1 MDWATSPAS
10 TVRISNIT
18 ETEPLISCVMPTYG
32 RPDFVHESI
41 AMFLAQDYPNKELII
56 LNDCP
61 EQKFECELP
70 GIRVINAERR
80 YANLGEKRDA
90 AIELAQGEL
99 IAVWDD
105 DDVYLPWRLS
115 LSLNEM
121 RRLGTE
127 FYRPKTF
134 WAYWGNEPL
143 HVNETVPGWVNHAF
157 VMFTKTLWREVGGY
171 PPRTLNEDSD
181 FFDRIHRHLNESFI
195 AHPIAREDR
204 LFVLRGKSR
213 YAHISISGGENP
225 LDLTPGQYSLE
236 PKPIADESLKQH
248 VEELIRLHQAKKPKG
263 TDVQPL
269 LSICI
274 ALKNRSRLSVG
285 EETLELFPQC
295 VRSLAH
301 AAEQMADTGEIE
313 LVVADFQSDDWPLQE
328 WLEVE
333 AAPLKV
339 RVVSLDDRF
348 SRGKGLNAA
357 VEAASSD
364 HIFLCDADMLVKPE
378 GIQRAIDII
387 DSGKAWFPTYQC
399 LGRDGHP
406 EFWQDFSHGMSAFHR
421 ELFQKAGPVPEFES
435 WGGEDDL
442 FHESLARFAPIIRE
456 RSPFLEH
463 QWHPESSRHENYA
476 NPRQSDYQEH
486 VARSKSASSRGES
499 PCRRFYACH
508 PDWEG
513 EIHLFANLRMARPG
527 VDIGSYEL
535 TPETLTLNWDRWN
548 PETLHWDNQA
558 CSYLSPDK
566 EFALVEIFDT
576 ESEESV
582 SREVAAPLVA
592 VVGLHSSGS
601 SCVARVLDRLGL
613 YFGDDG
619 IGSYVNDQEDQGG
632 CESAQLV
639 SLLERF
645 LPFPSTKSPQ
655 NSREL
660 DEKLHVFMNRLRA
673 KAATHKKMP
682 AMTSPLLCQAA
693 DSLLQLPMRHLRLIH
708 VERPLDDSIRSL
720 QAREVAC
727 FDAEWIE
734 DHQRWLYQ
742 GKCDLLKRVG
752 EVLTI
757 PYYSL
762 LNSPDKEIRRIAEFL
777 KIHPSNEQ
785 LLAAAAVA
793 NPSMRSV

>member
-32 RPDFVHESI
+32 RPDFVEESI
-41 AMFLAQDYPNKELII
+41 AMFLSQDYPNKELII

-70 GIRVINAERR
+70 GIRVINAEKR
-80 YANLGEKRDA
+80 YSNLGEKRDE
-90 AIELAQGEL
+90 AIELAEGEL

-115 LSLNEM
+115 LSLKEM
-121 RRLGTE
+121 RRLGTD

-157 VMFTKTLWREVGGY
+157 VMFTKILWREVGGY

-181 FFDRIHRHLNESFI
+181 FFDRIHQHLNESFI

-225 LDLTPGQYSLE
+225 LDLTPGKYRLE
-236 PKPIADESLKQH
+236 PKAIADEALKQH
-248 VEELIRLHQAKKPKG
+248 VEELIRLHQAKKYKG
-263 TDVQPL
+263 IETQPL

-274 ALKNRSRLSVG
+274 AIKNRSRLPVG
-285 EETLELFPQC
+285 DETLELFPQC
-295 VRSLAH
+295 VRALAR
-301 AAEQMADTGEIE
+301 AAEQMADKGEIE

-328 WLEVE
+328 WLESE

-339 RVVSLDDRF
+339 RVVPLGDRF

-364 HIFLCDADMLVKPE
+364 RIFLCDADMLLKPE
-378 GIQRAIDII
+378 GIQRSIDII

-399 LGRDGHP
+399 LSREGHP

-442 FHESLARFAPIIRE
+442 FHESLARFVPIIRE
-456 RSPFLEH
+456 RSPYLEH
-463 QWHPESSRHENYA
+463 QWHPEASRHENYA
-476 NPRQSDYQEH
+476 KPRQSDYQEH
-486 VARSKSASSRGES
+486 VARSKPKSSGGES
-499 PCRRFYACH
+499 PWRRFYACH

-513 EIHLFANLRMARPG
+513 EIHLFANQRMARPG
-527 VDIGSYEL
+527 VDFGSYEL

-548 PETLHWDNQA
+548 PETLHWDSQA
-558 CSYLSPDK
+558 CSYLSPEK
-566 EFALVEIFDT
+566 EFALVEIFDAK
-576 ESEESV
+576 SETLDSP
-582 SREVAAPLVA
+582 EVAAPLVA
-592 VVGLHSSGS
+592 VIGLHSSGTG
-601 SCVARVLDRLGL
+601 CVATVLDRLGL
-613 YFGDDG
+613 YFGDDCVG
-619 IGSYVNDQEDQGG
+619 FYGKDHEGHSGF
-632 CESAQLV
+632 ESARLT
-639 SLLERF
+639 SILERF
-645 LPFPSTKSPQ
+645 LPFPSIIAPQ
-655 NSREL
+655 TTRGL
-660 DEKLHVFMNRLRA
+660 DEQLHVFINSLRA

-682 AMTSPLLCQAA
+682 AMKCPLLCQAT
-693 DSLLQLPMRHLRLIH
+693 DSLLQFPTRHMRWIH
-708 VERPLDDSIRSL
+708 VDRPLEDSIRSL
-720 QAREVAC
+720 QAREVAR
-727 FDAEWIE
+727 FDAELIG

-742 GKCDLLKRVG
+742 GKCDLLKRAK
-752 EVLTI
+752 EVLTV

-762 LNSPDKEIRRIAEFL
+762 LDSPKKEIRRITEFL
-777 KIHPSNEQ
+777 KIDPSNEQ
-785 LLAAAAVA
+785 LLAAAAVV

>member
-1 MDWATSPAS
+1 MEWATSPAAP
-10 TVRISNIT
+10 VRISNIT
-18 ETEPLISCVMPTYG
+18 DEEPLISCVMPTYG
-32 RPDFVHESI
+32 RPDFVEESI
-41 AMFLAQDYPNKELII
+41 AMFLSQDYPNKELII

-61 EQKFECELP
+61 KQKFECELP
-70 GIRVINAERR
+70 GVRVINAERR

-90 AIELAQGEL
+90 AIELAKGEL

-115 LSLNEM
+115 LSLKEM
-121 RRLGTE
+121 RRLGTA

-157 VMFTKTLWREVGGY
+157 VMFAKTLWREVGGY

-181 FFDRIHRHLNESFI
+181 FFDRIHQHLSESFI

-225 LDLTPGQYSLE
+225 LDLTPGKYCLE
-236 PKPIADESLKQH
+236 PKPIADEPLRLH
-248 VEELIRLHQAKKPKG
+248 VEELIRLHQSKEIKG
-263 TDVQPL
+263 TDAQPL

-274 ALKNRSRLSVG
+274 AIKNRSRLPVG
-285 EETLELFPQC
+285 NETLELFPQC
-295 VRSLAH
+295 VRALGC
-301 AAEQMADTGEIE
+301 AAEQLADKGEIE

-339 RVVSLDDRF
+339 RVVPLGDRF
-348 SRGKGLNAA
+348 SRGKGLNVA
-357 VEAASSD
+357 VEAAASD
-364 HIFLCDADMLVKPE
+364 RIFLCDADMLVKPE
-378 GIQRAIDII
+378 GIQRAIEVI

-399 LGRDGHP
+399 LGRNGHP

-421 ELFQKAGPVPEFES
+421 ELFHKAGPVPEFES

-463 QWHPESSRHENYA
+463 QWHPEASRHENYA

-486 VARSKSASSRGES
+486 VARSKSASSGGES

-513 EIHLFANLRMARPG
+513 EIHLFANQRMARPD
-527 VDIGSYEL
+527 VDFGTYEL
-535 TPETLTLNWDRWN
+535 TPGTLTLNWDRWK
-548 PETLHWDNQA
+548 PETLHWNDQA
-558 CSYLSPDK
+558 CSYLAPDK
-566 EFALVEIFDT
+566 EFALVEIFDPQ
-576 ESEESV
+576 SEESV
-582 SREVAAPLVA
+582 STQVVTPLI
-592 VVGLHSSGS
+592 VVIGLHSSGAGY
-601 SCVARVLDRLGL
+601 VATALDRLGM
-613 YFGDDG
+613 YFGDDCVG
-619 IGSYVNDQEDQGG
+619 FYGTDHEDQSRF
-632 CESAQLV
+632 ESARLT
-639 SLLERF
+639 SILERF
-645 LPFPSTKSPQ
+645 LPFPSTKTPQ
-655 NSREL
+655 NTRVL
-660 DEKLHVFMNRLRA
+660 DEQLHVFINRLRA

-708 VERPLDDSIRSL
+708 VERPLEDSVRSL
-720 QAREVAC
+720 QAREVTR
-727 FDAEWIE
+727 FDAELIE

-742 GKCDLLKRVG
+742 GKLELLKRVG
-752 EVLTI
+752 EALTV

-762 LNSPDKEIRRIAEFL
+762 LDSPDKEIRRIAEFL

-785 LLAAAAVA
+785 LRAAASVI